1 MAKLSIALWL
11 LYLVISLGV
20 RLIIQVRMTGSSGF
34 VLHRRRASSLQMFA
48 SAMFV
53 SSLLGGLASPMLAAL
68 FPESSF
74 WSAWTLPSSLAA
86 VGGIG
91 WLCGVSLAFTS
102 QLTLGRS
109 WRIGVDASERTE
121 LVTRGVFGVVRNPIF
136 SALFLTAL
144 SLALLC
150 STPLAWIACAVQA
163 VALEIQVRAVE
174 EPYLAGVHGD
184 AYREYV
190 ARVGRFIPGLGRSP
204 RRLQSIVS
212 AAGGE

>member
-1 MAKLSIALWL
+1 MPKLSLALWL

-34 VLHRRRASSLQMFA
+34 VLHRRRASPVQLFA
-48 SAMFV
+48 SALFV
-53 SSLLGGLASPMLAAL
+53 SSLLAGLSSPILAWL
-68 FPESSF
+68 FPEGSF
-74 WSAWTLPSSLAA
+74 WSAWPQSTLVAA

-91 WLCGVSLAFTS
+91 WLCGVTLAFTS

-121 LVTRGVFGVVRNPIF
+121 LVTHGVFGIVRNPIF

-150 STPLAWIACAVQA
+150 STPLAWIACVVQA

-174 EPYLAGVHGD
+174 EPHLVHSHGD
-184 AYREYV
+184 AYRQYS
-190 ARVGRFIPGLGRSP
+190 ARVGRFVPGLG
-204 RRLQSIVS
+204 LTQSEPSSSVS
-212 AAGGE
+212 IS